1 MHTEC
6 RDKKF
11 QAVLFLLYNL
21 VLAFKPQR
29 VADNSIESY
38 RAELSRSTFYYAVV
52 DICNIESVW
61 NLVWDKSKLLNRRM
75 FLKRLISN
83 TIRFVLL
90 MLIHW
95 IVTYPVNSI
104 IQPWNNRGQDFNV
117 VSFSVLCKL
126 VITYKSANETPDVLV
141 CGHSNESYLAALL
154 CGIIGICIARSVR

>member
-1 MHTEC
+1 M
-6 RDKKF
+6 
-11 QAVLFLLYNL
+11 
-21 VLAFKPQR
+21 
-29 VADNSIESY
+29 
-38 RAELSRSTFYYAVV
+38 
-52 DICNIESVW
+52 
-61 NLVWDKSKLLNRRM
+61 WDQSKLLNRRM

-126 VITYKSANETPDVLV
+126 LITYKSVNETLDVLV
-141 CGHSNESYLAALL
+141 CGHSNESYLAAL
-154 CGIIGICIARSVR
+154 